1 MNPQFYFKDMK
12 SPVGTLMLVAS
23 DKGLAAILWEKNNPE
38 RKWMEVLFEDKKH
51 PVLIQAENQLK
62 EYFSGKRKK
71 FELKLD
77 WHGTDFQKKVWKAL
91 LSIPYGKTASYA
103 DIAKKVGTPKA
114 VRAVGSANAKNPVC
128 IIAPCHRVITSSGAL
143 GGYSGGLE
151 NKKLLLDLEKTQ

>member
-1 MNPQFYFKDMK
+1 
-12 SPVGTLMLVAS
+12 
-23 DKGLAAILWEKNNPE
+23 
-38 RKWMEVLFEDKKH
+38 MEVLFEDKKH